1 MRSAQERHRRHSSEK
16 RRRRQSWG
24 KRPTKHHWKIET
36 HDKNAYPK
44 GKVHVW
50 GGRRDDAH
58 GVTQNLCRVPQEVAL
73 KTRQRKRRRKV
84 LGTYVSRAAR
94 AIPRGRRRVS
104 LHHSER
110 HTSFTHTL
118 HRFSPTTCA
127 VHSLIR
133 ELTLFL
139 M

>member
-1 MRSAQERHRRHSSEK
+1 MLLGKSMRSAQERHRRHSSEK

-94 AIPRGRRRVS
+94 AIHVEEGECLSTTARGTPRS
-104 LHHSER
+104 L
-110 HTSFTHTL
+110 T
-118 HRFSPTTCA
+118 PCI
-127 VHSLIR
+127 V
-133 ELTLFL
+133 FL
-139 M
+139 QQHVQFIH